1 MREALVLA
9 ARSDARP
16 ADGDDALALAA
27 AEDPDAFG
35 ELYQR
40 HRLAVYRYL
49 RTRTSTEDD
58 AVELTSVTF
67 ERAFH
72 SIQRFRPA
80 GGGFLAWVLRIARN
94 AAIDWGRR
102 RRVTLELDVGLVDG
116 VGAHRPEDAA
126 LAAERRRLVAAAL
139 ATLPDLQRDAIVL
152 RYGSGLSTRE
162 IAAVI
167 GKREAATQKLLSRAL
182 ATLRE
187 TIDDRD

>member
-72 SIQRFRPA
+72 SIHRFRPA

-139 ATLPDLQRDAIVL
+139 ATLPDLQRDAIAL
-152 RYGSGLSTRE
+152 RYGSGLRTRE